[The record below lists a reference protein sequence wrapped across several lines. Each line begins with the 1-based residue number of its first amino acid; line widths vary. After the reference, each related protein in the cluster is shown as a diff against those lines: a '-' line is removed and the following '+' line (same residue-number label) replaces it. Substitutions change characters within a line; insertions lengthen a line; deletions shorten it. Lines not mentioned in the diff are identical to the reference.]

1 MRPRSAVAKRCRL
14 RCLQVTKDRSRARA
28 LRRAHHVAASIVL
41 VGYAEDLA
49 LQLICGHS
57 LALLGYDQAEIP
69 YLLIGQVFVLVALA
83 QKFLASARHL
93 RSFTLLKTRNLSTPK
108 SLEPIVIFYHGNGG

>member
-28 LRRAHHVAASIVL
+28 LRRAHHIAASIVL

-57 LALLGYDQAEIP
+57 LALLGYDQAELP

-83 QKFLASARHL
+83 QKFLASAR
-93 RSFTLLKTRNLSTPK
+93 NLSTPK
-108 SLEPIVIFYHGNGG
+108 VLSLS

>member
-1 MRPRSAVAKRCRL
+1 MRPRSAIAKRCRL

-41 VGYAEDLA
+41 VGYAEDP

-57 LALLGYDQAEIP
+57 LALLGYDLQAELP

-93 RSFTLLKTRNLSTPK
+93 RSFTLLKT
-108 SLEPIVIFYHGNGG
+108 